1 MKVVEA
7 VTNER
12 LLIEAAKRDPACFAE
27 LYEDNFDRVYAFI
40 ARRVPDRSEAQDLTA
55 DVFHQALAGIDGFQW
70 HGVPFAGWLLGIA
83 AHLIARR
90 WQRAANR
97 PELSSDELEE
107 TGIDGEA
114 ERRAMLLQFLDGL
127 PADQRLVLIRRFV
140 DQQSTREIA
149 EELGKS
155 VGAVKQLQFRA
166 LQALRARARGN
177 HD

>member
-1 MKVVEA
+1 LKVVEP
-7 VTNER
+7 VTDEQ
-12 LLIEAAKRDPACFAE
+12 LLIEAAKRDPARFAE
-27 LYEDNFDRVYAFI
+27 LYENNFDRVYAFI

-55 DVFHQALAGIDGFQW
+55 DVFHQALVGIGGFQW
-70 HGVPFAGWLLGIA
+70 RGVPFAGWLLGIA
-83 AHLIARR
+83 ANLIARR
-90 WQRAANR
+90 WQKAANQ

-114 ERRAMLLQFLDGL
+114 ERHAMLLQFLDSL

-155 VGAVKQLQFRA
+155 AGAIKQLQFRA
-166 LQALRARARGN
+166 LQALRTRARGN

>member
-1 MKVVEA
+1 
-7 VTNER
+7 
-12 LLIEAAKRDPACFAE
+12 
-27 LYEDNFDRVYAFI
+27 
-40 ARRVPDRSEAQDLTA
+40 
-55 DVFHQALAGIDGFQW
+55 
-70 HGVPFAGWLLGIA
+70 
-83 AHLIARR
+83 
-90 WQRAANR
+90 
-97 PELSSDELEE
+97 
-107 TGIDGEA
+107 
-114 ERRAMLLQFLDGL
+114 MLLQFLDGL